1 MRWSRKHRR
10 NDRGEVETRIEFADG
25 KELPAVAELVPRS
38 LFARVHLDEEP
49 WPGSGAIPCWTYV
62 SDGLR
67 AHGQKELL
75 LTLRRND
82 DEPPETFPR
91 EPFRFFTLMHSFAEQ
106 GRVVDAGDYSLL
118 SAPFF
123 RRRSTPF
130 TAVAYIRRSPPS
142 GFDLSA
148 PHLGAI
154 LLTPDEGE
162 VLQSCGVARVL
173 ARLGAGFRFYPYPE
187 WVDRRRVS
195 VVSKKWTD
203 ESIVSQMPVL
213 HLPGAFV
220 RFEGNRIVLRLL
232 PGAGKRLGESIREV
246 AQDRPAAVLTEVDPE
261 ANGCLTWRPGQQ
273 QPEAIT
279 PPESDGSALCGC
291 FIGFVPEQDAD
302 AGQVFEDG
310 FLLMLT
316 ADSWHSLREAITS
329 GHPLEL
335 PPSLAPPPTPRGVPP
350 SADLG
355 FALEWIEDEYVNR

>member
-1 MRWSRKHRR
+1 M
-10 NDRGEVETRIEFADG
+10 
-25 KELPAVAELVPRS
+25 
-38 LFARVHLDEEP
+38 
-49 WPGSGAIPCWTYV
+49 
-62 SDGLR
+62 
-67 AHGQKELL
+67 
-75 LTLRRND
+75 
-82 DEPPETFPR
+82 
-91 EPFRFFTLMHSFAEQ
+91 
-106 GRVVDAGDYSLL
+106 
-118 SAPFF
+118 
-123 RRRSTPF
+123 
-130 TAVAYIRRSPPS
+130 
-142 GFDLSA
+142 
-148 PHLGAI
+148 
-154 LLTPDEGE
+154 
-162 VLQSCGVARVL
+162 ARVL
-173 ARLGAGFRFYPYPE
+173 ARLGAGYRFYPYPE
-187 WVDRRRVS
+187 WVDRRRAS

-246 AQDRPAAVLTEVDPE
+246 AQDQPAAVLTEVDPE

-335 PPSLAPPPTPRGVPP
+335 PPSLAPPPTPRGVQP